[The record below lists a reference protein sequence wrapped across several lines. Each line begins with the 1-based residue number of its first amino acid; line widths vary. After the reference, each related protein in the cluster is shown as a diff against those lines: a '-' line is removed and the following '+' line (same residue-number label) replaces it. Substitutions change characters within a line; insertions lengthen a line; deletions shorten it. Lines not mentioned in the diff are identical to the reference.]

1 MSNDQKLH
9 SFMQKYGEQEEVA
22 RQYLVANDWVLDQAG
37 RCYEADRV
45 NKQTNNKETV
55 ARSQKSVHSSK
66 SQHEQQPA
74 ASESSEDPLPQKR
87 GQLST
92 PTLITAG
99 SDRSLPAWGRGERLG
114 SARAILPL
122 PGLNPEED
130 MDTESETEHTVVVLH
145 LWSEGFTLDEGTLQL
160 YDVPANERLLR
171 AMMRGEFPDD
181 MLQQMGQ
188 RIELSVQD
196 HTNESYYE
204 LSRKRFMGSGRPL
217 GNPTPNPDDTEQS
230 TPPVSMETN
239 AERALQLNAQ
249 AEITTIQFR
258 LANGSR
264 IAGRFNPT
272 HRVADLYRYLRSVRP
287 QTTGENFTLITAF
300 PRQQLQENDRRTLA
314 EVNLLNVV
322 VIQHINEEAHLT
334 TETESESE
342 SKSSK

>member
-37 RCYEADRV
+37 MRYEADRA
-45 NKQTNNKETV
+45 NKQTNDKDTV
-55 ARSQKSVHSSK
+55 ARSQKSVHT
-66 SQHEQQPA
+66 SQSQQEPQP
-74 ASESSEDPLPQKR
+74 ASESSEDQLSQKR
-87 GQLST
+87 GRLST
-92 PTLITAG
+92 PTMITAG
-99 SDRSLPAWGRGERLG
+99 SDHSLPAWGRGERLG

-122 PGLNPEED
+122 PALNPEED
-130 MDTESETEHTVVVLH
+130 MDTESESEHTVVVLH

-171 AMMRGEFPDD
+171 AMMRGEFPDN

-217 GNPTPNPDDTEQS
+217 GNPTPMNSDDTEQS
-230 TPPVSMETN
+230 MPPVSMEMN
-239 AERALQLNAQ
+239 AERALLLNAQ

-258 LANGSR
+258 LANGNR

-272 HRVADLYRYLRSVRP
+272 HCVADLYRYLRTVRP

-300 PRQQLQENDRRTLA
+300 PRQQLHENDRRTLA

-322 VIQHINEEAHLT
+322 VIQHLNEEAHLT

-342 SKSSK
+342 TKSSE